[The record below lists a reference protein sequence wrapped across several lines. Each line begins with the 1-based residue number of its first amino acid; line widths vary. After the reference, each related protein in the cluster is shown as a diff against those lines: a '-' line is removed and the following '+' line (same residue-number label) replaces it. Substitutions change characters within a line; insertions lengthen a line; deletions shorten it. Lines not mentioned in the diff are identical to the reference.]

1 MNAGLLDSIGLG
13 DGRAASPADRQG
25 TTPGRV
31 YKGGKTRLSADEMD
45 DDEQKEDGS
54 KILIRLIQ

>member
-13 DGRAASPADRQG
+13 DGRAASPADRQR

-54 KILIRLIQ
+54 